1 MTPPIHSQQFLAAD
15 DEISLSDLWRT
26 LIQGWRWIIGGTIVG
41 AAAAVGY
48 LAITPPQYEAMVLVQ
63 IGQAGQVGQAGL
75 APVESLARV
84 VERVMFP
91 TFKDAMVKKLGW
103 SGDPRGVVY
112 ASSLKATIA
121 KGSDLIE
128 LRVRGLTRED
138 TASSLN
144 ATVEHLSQLHRE
156 VAQPAIESLQSELKE
171 ISAEARQAGKVMGEL
186 ERAARFQNQLAPRD
200 RFSESM
206 LYAQLFATNESR
218 IRELRRRESQYR
230 EWISLTGKAVTAA
243 FAEPMVSDAP
253 VSPRK
258 AQTLVL
264 GALGGMLFGV
274 VAVLFRHIRRPG
286 PIEQTANGRLE

>member
-1 MTPPIHSQQFLAAD
+1 
-15 DEISLSDLWRT
+15 
-26 LIQGWRWIIGGTIVG
+26 
-41 AAAAVGY
+41 
-48 LAITPPQYEAMVLVQ
+48 
-63 IGQAGQVGQAGL
+63 
-75 APVESLARV
+75 
-84 VERVMFP
+84 MFP

-103 SGDPRGVVY
+103 SGDPRGAVY

-144 ATVEHLSQLHRE
+144 ATVEHLSHLHRA

-171 ISAEARQAGKVMGEL
+171 ISAEAREAGKMMGEL
-186 ERAARFQNQLAPRD
+186 ERAARLQNQLAPRD

-206 LYAQLFATNESR
+206 LFAQLFATNESR

-243 FAEPMVSDAP
+243 FAEPMVSEAP

-258 AQTLVL
+258 AQTLLL
-264 GALGGMLFGV
+264 GALGGMFFGM
-274 VAVLFRHIRRPG
+274 VAVLFRHLRRPG
-286 PIEQTANGRLE
+286 SMEQTADGRLE